1 MEKKVCLYS
10 PFMPPRGLTAV
21 DGSWP
26 SQTFA
31 LEAPLCKYFMK
42 HLLRLIN
49 LRMCARMRACVYVCT
64 RTPETKKSCNPAA
77 SLSNKKKKKKEDKLK
92 F

>member
-10 PFMPPRGLTAV
+10 PLMPPRGLTAV

-26 SQTFA
+26 SQTFT
-31 LEAPLCKYFMK
+31 LEAALCKYFMK

-49 LRMCARMRACVYVCT
+49 LRVCTRMRAHVYVCVLQKL
-64 RTPETKKSCNPAA
+64 RKAAVLLPACP
-77 SLSNKKKKKKEDKLK
+77 NKKGGRGGRAN
-92 F
+92 